1 VSADERAPG
10 APDER
15 EGREAPEAPEAPDD
29 EVPEPP
35 EASDV
40 EAVIEPEEIASLP
53 ATLPVLPLKET
64 VVFPEAVA
72 PLAIGEARSIRL
84 IDDVMNRPERLLALV
99 VSRDP
104 ELGEPPPDQLHEI
117 GTAAVVQRMVRV
129 PDGTVRILVQGVR
142 RVRLG
147 PYTQTQPF
155 LEAQAEEVPDR
166 AERTTE
172 VEALARNLQGIF
184 TRIIQLVPHL
194 PDELQ
199 VAVANLE
206 DPTTLSY
213 LVSSSLRLSLEER
226 QELLE
231 EADLEA
237 RLRRLTVLVNRE
249 LELLELGA
257 KIQSDVQTDIEQ
269 GQREFFLRQQ
279 LKAIREELG
288 EGDDEQA
295 EVEELRRQ
303 LEEADPPEDVR
314 KAAERELSRLERIPS
329 ASAEHAVIR
338 TYLDWLLSIPWR
350 RTTEDNL
357 DLERARQILDEDH
370 YDIDKVKDRIIEQ
383 LAVARLRGDAAGSI
397 LAFVGPPGVGKTS
410 LGQSIARALGRE
422 FARISVGGVRDES
435 EIRGHR
441 RTYVGALPGVIV
453 RAIRDAGSMNPVMMI
468 DEIDKMG
475 ADYRGDPSS
484 AMLEVLDPAQN
495 HSFRDHYL
503 DLPLDLSKVFFIT
516 TGNMVETIPGPLLD
530 RLEVI
535 RLAGYTDEEK
545 LHIARR
551 YLLPRQIEAAG
562 LPEGLLEVSDDGI
575 RTVTSEY
582 TREAGVR
589 QLERRL
595 AAIARRIARRV
606 AEGDDDPLV
615 VGPDE
620 VREILGPERIHN
632 EVKRRTSEPGVA
644 TGLAVTGAGGE
655 ILFVEAQA
663 MPGSGRLTVTGQ
675 LGDVMRES
683 AQAAVSFVRA
693 RGAAIGLELPEDFFS
708 THDVHIHVPAGAV
721 PKDGPSAGV
730 TMVTALVSALS
741 GRAVSEDVAMTGE
754 ITLTGQVLP
763 IGGVKEKVLAAHRV
777 EISTVVLP
785 KLNEDTLA
793 DLPEEL
799 RDEMRIELVERVEQ
813 VLEIALEPVPQPA

>member
-1 VSADERAPG
+1 
-10 APDER
+10 
-15 EGREAPEAPEAPDD
+15 
-29 EVPEPP
+29 
-35 EASDV
+35 
-40 EAVIEPEEIASLP
+40 
-53 ATLPVLPLKET
+53 
-64 VVFPEAVA
+64 
-72 PLAIGEARSIRL
+72 
-84 IDDVMNRPERLLALV
+84 VMNRPERLLALV

-104 ELGEPPPDQLHEI
+104 DLAEPPPEQLHEV
-117 GTAAVVQRMVRV
+117 GTAAIVQRMVRV

-142 RVRLG
+142 RVRIG
-147 PYTQTQPF
+147 PYSQTEPF
-155 LEAQAEEVPDR
+155 LEARVEEVPER

-199 VAVANLE
+199 VAVANLD

-213 LVSSSLRLSLEER
+213 LVSSSLRLSVQER

-231 EADLEA
+231 ESDLEA

-288 EGDDEQA
+288 ETDDEQA

-303 LEEADPPEDVR
+303 LEEVDPPEEVR
-314 KAAERELSRLERIPS
+314 AAAERELARLERIPS

-338 TYLDWLLSIPWR
+338 TYLDWLLSIPWN

-370 YDIDKVKDRIIEQ
+370 YDMEKVKDRIIEQ
-383 LAVARLRGDAAGSI
+383 LAVARLKGNASGSI

-410 LGQSIARALGRE
+410 LGQSIARALGRK
-422 FARISVGGVRDES
+422 FARISLGGVRDEA

-441 RTYVGALPGVIV
+441 RTYVGAMPGVIV

-495 HSFRDHYL
+495 NSFRDHYL
-503 DLPLDLSKVFFIT
+503 DLPLDLSRVFFIT
-516 TGNMVETIPGPLLD
+516 TANVLETIPSPLLD
-530 RLEVI
+530 RMEII
-535 RLAGYTDEEK
+535 RLSGYTEEEK

-562 LPEGLLEVSDDGI
+562 LPEGALEVTDDGM
-575 RTVTSEY
+575 RTIISEY

-595 AAIARRIARRV
+595 AAVARRVARRV
-606 AEGDDDPLV
+606 AEGDPSPVV
-615 VGPDE
+615 VGPE
-620 VREILGPERIHN
+620 EAREILGPERIHN
-632 EVKRRTSEPGVA
+632 EAKRRTSEPGVA
-644 TGLAVTGAGGE
+644 TGMAVTGAGGE
-655 ILFVEAQA
+655 IMFVEAQV
-663 MPGSGRLTVTGQ
+663 MPGSGKLTVTGQ

-693 RGAAIGLELPEDFFS
+693 RGAAVGLDLPEDFFS
-708 THDVHIHVPAGAV
+708 THDIHIHVPAGAV

-741 GRAVSEDVAMTGE
+741 GRPVSEDVAMTGE

-763 IGGVKEKVLAAHRV
+763 IGGVKEKVLAAHRAG
-777 EISTVVLP
+777 ISTVILP
-785 KLNEDTLA
+785 KLNEDQLA

-799 RDEMRIELVERVEQ
+799 HDEMRIVLGERVEE
-813 VLEIALEPVPQPA
+813 VLEVALEPVAQVA

>member
-1 VSADERAPG
+1 MSTDEALEPVEPPAPG
-10 APDER
+10 QTA
-15 EGREAPEAPEAPDD
+15 APDD
-29 EVPEPP
+29 AEELAPLPE
-35 EASDV
+35 
-40 EAVIEPEEIASLP
+40 
-53 ATLPVLPLKET
+53 TLPVLPLKET

-72 PLAIGEARSIRL
+72 PLAIGEPRSIRL

-104 ELGEPPPDQLHEI
+104 EAAEPPPEQLHEI

-129 PDGTVRILVQGVR
+129 PDGTVRILVQGLR
-142 RVRLG
+142 RVRIG
-147 PYTQTQPF
+147 PYSQTEPF
-155 LEAQAEEVPDR
+155 LEARVEELPESG
-166 AERTTE
+166 ERTTE

-199 VAVANLE
+199 VAVANLD

-213 LVSSSLRLSLEER
+213 LVSSSLRLSVQER

-231 EADLEA
+231 ESDLEA

-257 KIQSDVQTDIEQ
+257 KIQSDVQEDMEQ

-303 LEEADPPEDVR
+303 LEEADPPPEIR
-314 KAAERELSRLERIPS
+314 TAAERELSRLERIPS
-329 ASAEHAVIR
+329 SSAEHAVIR
-338 TYLDWLLSIPWR
+338 TYLDWLVTIPWN

-357 DLERARQILDEDH
+357 DLERARTILDEDH
-370 YDIDKVKDRIIEQ
+370 YDIEKVKDRIIEQ
-383 LAVARLRGDAAGSI
+383 LAVAKLRGQAAGTI

-422 FARISVGGVRDES
+422 FARISVGGVRDEA
-435 EIRGHR
+435 ELRGHR
-441 RTYVGALPGVIV
+441 RTYVGAMPGVIV

-484 AMLEVLDPAQN
+484 AMLEVLDAAQN
-495 HSFRDHYL
+495 HAFRDHYL
-503 DLPLDLSKVFFIT
+503 DLPLDLSRVFFIA
-516 TGNMVETIPGPLLD
+516 TGNILETIPGPLLD
-530 RLEVI
+530 RMEVI
-535 RLAGYTDEEK
+535 RLSGYTEEEK

-562 LPEGLLEVSDDGI
+562 LPDGVLEVSDDGM
-575 RTVTSEY
+575 RTVISEY

-595 AAIARRIARRV
+595 AAIARRVARRV
-606 AEGDDDPLV
+606 AEGDASPVV

-620 VREILGPERIHN
+620 AREILGPERIHN

-644 TGLAVTGAGGE
+644 TGMAVTGAGGE

-663 MPGSGRLTVTGQ
+663 MPGTGKLIVTGQ

-683 AQAAVSFVRA
+683 ADAAVSFVRA
-693 RGAAIGLELPEDFFS
+693 RGASIGLDLPEDFFS
-708 THDVHIHVPAGAV
+708 AHDVHIHVPAGAV

-730 TMVTALVSALS
+730 TMATALVSALS
-741 GRAVSEDVAMTGE
+741 GRPVSEDVAMTGE

-763 IGGVKEKVLAAHRV
+763 IGGVKEKVLAAHRAG
-777 EISTVVLP
+777 IGTAILP
-785 KLNEDTLA
+785 KLNEDQLA

-799 RDEMRIELVERVEQ
+799 REVMRIELAERIEQ
-813 VLEIALEPVPQPA
+813 VLDTALEPVAQPV

>member
-1 VSADERAPG
+1 VSPDEPAPGTPGPPDAPG
-10 APDER
+10 AP
-15 EGREAPEAPEAPDD
+15 EAGDA
-29 EVPEPP
+29 PEPP
-35 EASDV
+35 EVAEI
-40 EAVIEPEEIASLP
+40 EALEPEEIAALP
-53 ATLPVLPLKET
+53 ETLPVLPLKET

-72 PLAIGEARSIRL
+72 PLAIGEPRSIRL
-84 IDDVMNRPERLLALV
+84 IDEVMNRPERLLALV

-104 ELGEPPPDQLHEI
+104 EAAEPPPEKLHEI

-142 RVRLG
+142 RVRIG
-147 PYTQTQPF
+147 PYTRTEPF
-155 LEAQAEEVPDR
+155 LEARVDEVPDR

-199 VAVANLE
+199 VAVANLD

-213 LVSSSLRLSLEER
+213 LVSSSLRLSMEER

-257 KIQSDVQTDIEQ
+257 KIQSDVQTDLEQ

-279 LKAIREELG
+279 LKAIRQELG

-303 LEEADPPEDVR
+303 IEEADLPEEVR
-314 KAAERELSRLERIPS
+314 VAAERELSRLERIPS
-329 ASAEHAVIR
+329 ASAEHSVIR

-350 RTTEDNL
+350 TTTEDNL
-357 DLERARQILDEDH
+357 DLARARQILDEDH
-370 YDIDKVKDRIIEQ
+370 YDIEKVKDRIIEQ
-383 LAVARLRGDAAGSI
+383 LAVARLRQDASGSI

-410 LGQSIARALGRE
+410 LGQSIARALGRK
-422 FARISVGGVRDES
+422 FARISVGGVRDEA

-475 ADYRGDPSS
+475 ADFRGDPSS
-484 AMLEVLDPAQN
+484 AMLEVLDPGQN
-495 HSFRDHYL
+495 NSFRDHYL
-503 DLPLDLSKVFFIT
+503 DLPLDLSKVFFIAT
-516 TGNMVETIPGPLLD
+516 ANVLETIPGPLLD
-530 RLEVI
+530 RMEII
-535 RLAGYTDEEK
+535 RLSGYTEEEK

-562 LPEGLLEVSDDGI
+562 LPEGLLEVTDDGI
-575 RTVTSEY
+575 RTVISEY

-606 AEGDDDPLV
+606 AEGDETPVV

-644 TGLAVTGAGGE
+644 TGLAVTGVGGE
-655 ILFVEAQA
+655 ILFVEAQV
-663 MPGSGRLTVTGQ
+663 MPGSGKLTVTGQ
-675 LGDVMRES
+675 LGEVMRES
-683 AQAAVSFVRA
+683 AQASVSFVRA
-693 RGAAIGLELPEDFFS
+693 RGAELGLDLPEDFFS
-708 THDVHIHVPAGAV
+708 AHDIHIHVPAGAV

-741 GRAVSEDVAMTGE
+741 GRPVSEDVAMTGE

-763 IGGVKEKVLAAHRV
+763 IGGVKEKVLAAHRTG
-777 EISTVVLP
+777 IGTVILP
-785 KLNEDTLA
+785 KLNEDQLA
-793 DLPEEL
+793 ELPDEL
-799 RDEMRIELVERVEQ
+799 RDEIRIVLAERVEE
-813 VLEIALEPVPQPA
+813 VLEVALEPVPQPA